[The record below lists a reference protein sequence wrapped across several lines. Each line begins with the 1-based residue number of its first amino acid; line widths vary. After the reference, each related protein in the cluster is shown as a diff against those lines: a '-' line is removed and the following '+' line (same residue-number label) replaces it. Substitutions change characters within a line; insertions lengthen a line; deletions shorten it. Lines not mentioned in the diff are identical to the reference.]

1 MKNNIKE
8 LRLSRNMTQQQLADL
23 VFVSNRTI
31 ISLEKEQYNPSI
43 MLAYKIALI
52 FNTTIEELYQLEG
65 NLKNEH
71 KNI

>member
-1 MKNNIKE
+1 MKNRIKE
-8 LRLSRNMTQQQLADL
+8 LRISNNMTQQQLADL

-43 MLAYKIALI
+43 MLAYKIALV
-52 FNTTIEELYQLEG
+52 FNTTIEELYELEE
-65 NLKNEH
+65 NLKSEQ

>member
-1 MKNNIKE
+1 LKNKIKE
-8 LRLSRNMTQQQLADL
+8 LRISKNMTQQQLADL

-43 MLAYKIALI
+43 ILAYKIALV
-52 FNTTIEELYQLEG
+52 FNTTIEELYGLEE